1 MTDSRIAPTDG
12 RCEDPRDLGRYA
24 AAHAPGGSMRI
35 EDYALPDGEGQFLA
49 CSLRLAAEG

>member
-35 EDYALPDGEGQFLA
+35 EDYTLPDREGQLLA